1 MWAPLMLRCS
11 ECSCPCDFDR
21 SCLHKIIIT
30 FFIGKMHIPV
40 WKWNVCR
47 ILVWHNCSFCWFVY
61 CGMKFGTIASVTYI
75 HIMFVL
81 REMFSDGA
89 GSSEGWRPSCL
100 CISCYISCHLAHG
113 TFNPQLSAEGRME
126 RNNGCFYTLAS
137 KRQLACISRH
147 IGSVLIRGWRALGTC
162 TPPRLGGQTA
172 PSIPHYKVICPKML
186 LVSLSF
192 HLSHLTRKW
201 RGSPRCSLL

>member
-1 MWAPLMLRCS
+1 MKNGMLVKNELLRKRISLYNIKTLSLM
-11 ECSCPCDFDR
+11 
-21 SCLHKIIIT
+21 
-30 FFIGKMHIPV
+30 FI
-40 WKWNVCR
+40 
-47 ILVWHNCSFCWFVY
+47 S
-61 CGMKFGTIASVTYI
+61 
-75 HIMFVL
+75 

-113 TFNPQLSAEGRME
+113 TFNPQLSAERRTE

-137 KRQLACISRH
+137 KWQLACISRH
-147 IGSVLIRGWRALGTC
+147 IGTVLIWGWRARWTC
-162 TPPRLGGQTA
+162 TPPRSGGQTA

-192 HLSHLTRKW
+192 HLLHLT
-201 RGSPRCSLL
+201 RCSLL

>member
-1 MWAPLMLRCS
+1 MKRFLEYWFEITAIVEWNLGRLPLLRTFIMT
-11 ECSCPCDFDR
+11 DMTI
-21 SCLHKIIIT
+21 CLLNVKKK
-30 FFIGKMHIPV
+30 KM
-40 WKWNVCR
+40 
-47 ILVWHNCSFCWFVY
+47 S
-61 CGMKFGTIASVTYI
+61 
-75 HIMFVL
+75 VL
-81 REMFSDGA
+81 RETFSDSA

-113 TFNPQLSAEGRME
+113 TFNPQLSAEGRTE

-201 RGSPRCSLL
+201 RGNPRCSLL